1 MLYLRY
7 KVRNFFSYILLIS
20 LLSPTVVEA
29 FHALNDSHDISIEEK
44 ISIHESE
51 THCQISLFSNQED
64 DLDLFLNDSHESYIS
79 HNFKTTFNQY
89 NELLLSTDYSILPNR
104 GPPNLA

>member
-29 FHALNDSHDISIEEK
+29 FHAIHDSHDISIEEN

-51 THCQISLFSNQED
+51 VHCKISLFSIQED
-64 DLDLFLNDSHESYIS
+64 DLDFFSNHSYESYIS
-79 HNFKTTFNQY
+79 HYFKSTFNQY
-89 NELLLSTDYSILPNR
+89 NELLLNTEYSIMPNR

>member
-1 MLYLRY
+1 M
-7 KVRNFFSYILLIS
+7 RNFFSYILLIS

-29 FHALNDSHDISIEEK
+29 FHAIHDSHDISIEEN

-51 THCQISLFSNQED
+51 VHCKISLFSIQED
-64 DLDLFLNDSHESYIS
+64 DLDFFSNHSYESYIS
-79 HNFKTTFNQY
+79 HYFKTTFNQF

>member
-1 MLYLRY
+1 M
-7 KVRNFFSYILLIS
+7 RNFFSYILLIS

-29 FHALNDSHDISIEEK
+29 FHAFHDSHDISIEEN
-44 ISIHESE
+44 ISIHDSE

-64 DLDLFLNDSHESYIS
+64 DLDLFLNHSYESYIS
-79 HNFKTTFNQY
+79 HYFKNTFNQY
-89 NELLLSTDYSILPNR
+89 NELLLNTDYSILPNR

>member
-1 MLYLRY
+1 
-7 KVRNFFSYILLIS
+7 VRNFFSYILLIS

-29 FHALNDSHDISIEEK
+29 FHAIYDSHDISVEEN
-44 ISIHESE
+44 ISIHESRVN
-51 THCQISLFSNQED
+51 CQISLFSNQED
-64 DLDLFLNDSHESYIS
+64 DLDLFSNYSYELYIS

-89 NELLLSTDYSILPNR
+89 SELLLNTDYSILPNR

>member
-1 MLYLRY
+1 M
-7 KVRNFFSYILLIS
+7 RNFFSYILLIS

-29 FHALNDSHDISIEEK
+29 FHAIHDSHDISIEEN

-64 DLDLFLNDSHESYIS
+64 DLDLFLNDLYESYIS
-79 HNFKTTFNQY
+79 HNFKATFNQY
-89 NELLLSTDYSILPNR
+89 NELLLNTDYGILPNR

>member
-1 MLYLRY
+1 M
-7 KVRNFFSYILLIS
+7 RNLFSYILLIS

-29 FHALNDSHDISIEEK
+29 FHALNDSHDISIEEN
-44 ISIHESE
+44 ISIHEYE

-64 DLDLFLNDSHESYIS
+64 DLDLFLNYSYESYIS
-79 HNFKTTFNQY
+79 HNFTTTFNQY
-89 NELLLSTDYSILPNR
+89 NELLLNTDYSILPNR

>member
-1 MLYLRY
+1 M
-7 KVRNFFSYILLIS
+7 RNFFSYILLIS

-29 FHALNDSHDISIEEK
+29 FHAFHDSHDISIEEN

-51 THCQISLFSNQED
+51 THCHISLFSNQED
-64 DLDLFLNDSHESYIS
+64 DLDLFLNHSYESYIS
-79 HNFKTTFNQY
+79 HNFRNTFNQY
-89 NELLLSTDYSILPNR
+89 NELLPNIDCSILPNR